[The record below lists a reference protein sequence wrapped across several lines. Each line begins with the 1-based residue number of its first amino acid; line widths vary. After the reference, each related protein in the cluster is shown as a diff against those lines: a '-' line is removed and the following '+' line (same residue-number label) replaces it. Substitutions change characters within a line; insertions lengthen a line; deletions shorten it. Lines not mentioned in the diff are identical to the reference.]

1 MRDWGRGGRW
11 GPGRWGW
18 AGALYS
24 NEAPLR
30 SENGRWLSTCFFELR
45 ENNSVV
51 RSPFRNC
58 ASQARA
64 RSRAPAP
71 KRARPR
77 QRSLV
82 MRRAWLLFGAATCVA
97 VEHEMCESWAES
109 GECESNPTFM
119 QKECTSSCANAG
131 KYKTQMQKECE
142 GYALAGECSRNPA
155 FMLSTCRKEC
165 DRWEASKGGAVSI
178 GQRRSRE
185 HAREPYRQPPPWP

>member
-1 MRDWGRGGRW
+1 MVHPLVSPYDSLVCSLETSATTRPTERRG
-11 GPGRWGW
+11 
-18 AGALYS
+18 ADS
-24 NEAPLR
+24 TAP
-30 SENGRWLSTCFFELR
+30 
-45 ENNSVV
+45 
-51 RSPFRNC
+51 
-58 ASQARA
+58 
-64 RSRAPAP
+64 
-71 KRARPR
+71 
-77 QRSLV
+77 LV
-82 MRRAWLLFGAATCVA
+82 MRRAWLLFGAAACVA

-178 GQRRSRE
+178 GQRRSTP
-185 HAREPYRQPPPWP
+185 AREPYRQPPPWP